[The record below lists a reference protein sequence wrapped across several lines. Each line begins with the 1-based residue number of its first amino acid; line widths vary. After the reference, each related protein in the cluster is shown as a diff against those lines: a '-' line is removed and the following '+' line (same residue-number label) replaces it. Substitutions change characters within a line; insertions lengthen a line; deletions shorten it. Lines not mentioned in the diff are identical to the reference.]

1 MEPTNYCT
9 KDIELYTLVHSL
21 PVASG
26 QRCGLSSKGIQ
37 SKKTEKYDL

>member
-1 MEPTNYCT
+1 MELTNYCT